1 MLRAR
6 FLQDTVL
13 IDNNDFVK
21 YNSERDLDYLTGLE
35 LFKDK
40 KVDILNPYY
49 HDDMYKNI
57 EIYEDDWVDFVNN
70 TKNIIREV

>member
-13 IDNNDFVK
+13 VDNSEFVK
-21 YNSERDLDYLTGLE
+21 YNKERDLDYITGLE
-35 LFKDK
+35 LFKEN

-49 HDDMYKNI
+49 HEDMHKEI
-57 EIYEDDWVDFVNN
+57 EKYEDDWVDFVND

>member
-13 IDNNDFVK
+13 VDNSEFVK
-21 YNSERDLDYLTGLE
+21 YNKERDLDYITGLE
-35 LFKDK
+35 LFKEN

-49 HDDMYKNI
+49 HEDMHNEI
-57 EIYEDDWVDFVNN
+57 EKYEDDWVDFVND